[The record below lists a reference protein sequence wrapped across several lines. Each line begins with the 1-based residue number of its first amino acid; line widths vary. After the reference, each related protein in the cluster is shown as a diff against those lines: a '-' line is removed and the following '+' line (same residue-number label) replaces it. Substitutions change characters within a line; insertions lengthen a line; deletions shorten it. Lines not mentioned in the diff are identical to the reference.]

1 MAPEGLR
8 LAEEILVCHEGQ
20 IDLRLPPGFLPAGL
34 MEAFQAAEVGDNTR
48 ARQRLVRIEKD
59 SASDDAVRVA
69 AHPR

>member
-1 MAPEGLR
+1 MDPEGAG

-48 ARQRLVRIEKD
+48 ARQHLEQVETESD
-59 SASDDAVRVA
+59 PDDAVR
-69 AHPR
+69 